1 MALPPLST
9 LKPSFDSKDSNIR
22 QTFALIRTSGMDRLG
37 IWLARSSRSNGYTFF
52 ASAETILPIAF
63 VNHCYL

>member
-9 LKPSFDSKDSNIR
+9 LKPSFDSKGSNIR

-37 IWLARSSRSNGYTFF
+37 IRLAR
-52 ASAETILPIAF
+52 
-63 VNHCYL
+63 